1 MKRRPRI
8 YYSDGQKAQM
18 WERWKEG
25 WTLQEIGKLFDRPHT
40 SIQKILARAGGI
52 RPADRRRAATA
63 LTLAERE
70 EISRSIVAGE
80 SIRSIAARLERA
92 PSTISREIKRN
103 GDRDAYDGSSHGDGD
118 HRIIFGDGDANGDPD
133 DGSELSDRSG
143 RHQRR
148 RALRYHRYDRQHGC
162 ARVPRRPLRREHR
175 WREPLGT
182 AGSQGT
188 RDRAHPGHPVR

>member
-103 GDRDAYDGSSHGDGD
+103 GDRDAYRASQ
-118 HRIIFGDGDANGDPD
+118 A
-133 DGSELSDRSG
+133 EEAAWG
-143 RHQRR
+143 RARR
-148 RALRYHRYDRQHGC
+148 PKRCKLTRNRALTRIVADK
-162 ARVPRRPLRREHR
+162 LRML
-175 WREPLGT
+175 W
-182 AGSQGT
+182 
-188 RDRAHPGHPVR
+188 